1 MLWTARFAPL
11 AVVSALALVVPAA
24 QASAAPD
31 PVTAMTAP
39 LYQLVNPTTKA
50 NLVTPWPDEAAGA
63 SSSYGFTVDLGSPF
77 KAATDP
83 VDGLAPVHR
92 LFKSGPDDFT
102 WALEGSPQLRAAT
115 STGYSDEGT
124 NFYAAATQ
132 LPGTVPVNSYVLGST
147 HRLWLGSDA
156 GKLTSAGWTL
166 DAPAFFVPGVAA
178 PVPPPPPAG
187 GTSGSTVG
195 ALPVGQAAYPAPADA
210 VFVAT
215 NGNDA
220 SSGSAG
226 APVRTVSHAIDL
238 ASSGGTVVLRAGVYH
253 ESVVVE
259 GKSVTIQ
266 NYPNEAAWL
275 DGSEAVTGWVQ
286 DGQTWRKDGWTTRFD
301 HSPTY
306 SRGAPDNTEPDWRF
320 VSSAYPMAAH
330 PDQVFIDGVA
340 MKQVASRNLVTA
352 GTFFL
357 DEKTSRL
364 YIGDNPG
371 GHSVNAST
379 LVKAMSLRG
388 NGTVVRGIGIRRYA
402 PSVPDIAAVTME
414 APGMRFENVVIQ
426 DSATTGLSVL
436 GTDSTLD
443 RVTVTSSGM
452 LGIHTQYADRL
463 TMVSVLATLNNSE
476 HFNLAPVSGGAKLGG
491 SRGVTVTD
499 SSFSGNYGPG
509 FWEDESNYDSV
520 LKNSTFSDN
529 TGYGISLEI
538 SAKAVVIDNLIARN
552 QAEGLK
558 VNNTSDVRVW
568 NNTFLAN
575 VGRPIWLAQDERR
588 NTDPNYEAVD
598 KRQPFPD
605 PTMPWTLGPVSLRNN
620 VIAQGSGTSNCLLC
634 VEDYSGESSAEQ
646 MGISSNGNVYQR
658 QSTGNPRWL
667 AVWST
672 GPGDPQVFD
681 TLSEFTQATGQE
693 QRGKEYVGGQAVDS
707 SGRLTSAVSNAT
719 AQIAVPLPADLAAI
733 VGQPT
738 GTLHLGNW

>member
-11 AVVSALALVVPAA
+11 AVVSALALVVPT
-24 QASAAPD
+24 ASASASPD
-31 PVTAMTAP
+31 PVAAMTAP
-39 LYQLVNPTTKA
+39 AYQRVNPTSQA
-50 NLVTPWPDEAAGA
+50 NLVTPWQDEAAGA
-63 SSSYGFTVDLGSPF
+63 ASSYGFTVDLGSPF
-77 KAATDP
+77 TIATDP
-83 VDGLAPVHR
+83 VEGLAPVHR
-92 LFKSGPDDFT
+92 LFKSGSDDFT
-102 WALEGSPQLRAAT
+102 WAVEGSPQLRAAT
-115 STGYSDEGT
+115 AKGYSDEGT
-124 NFYAAATQ
+124 NFYAAATA
-132 LPGTVPVNSYVLGST
+132 LAGTVPVNSYVLGST

-156 GKLTSAGWTL
+156 GKLTSAGWAL
-166 DAPAFFVPGVAA
+166 EAPAFFVPGVAA
-178 PVPPPPPAG
+178 PVPPPPVVGP
-187 GTSGSTVG
+187 SGSTVG
-195 ALPVGQAAYPAPADA
+195 ALTVGRAAYPAPADA
-210 VFVAT
+210 VYVAT
-215 NGNDA
+215 TGNDS
-220 SSGSAG
+220 SSGSVG
-226 APVRTVSHAIDL
+226 APVRTVNHAIDL
-238 ASSGGTVVLRAGVYH
+238 ASSGGTIVLRAGTYH

-259 GKSVTIQ
+259 GKRVTIQ

-320 VSSAYPMAAH
+320 VSSAYPMAAY
-330 PDQVFIDGVA
+330 PDQVFVDGA
-340 MKQVASRNLVTA
+340 ALKQVASRSLVTS
-352 GTFFL
+352 GTFYL
-357 DEKTSRL
+357 DERTSRL
-364 YIGDNPG
+364 YIGSNPNG
-371 GHSVNAST
+371 KSVSAST

-388 NGTVVRGIGIRRYA
+388 DGTTVRGIGIRRYA

-414 APGMRFENVVIQ
+414 ASSMRFENVVVQ

-443 RVTVTSSGM
+443 RVTVASSGM

-509 FWEDESNYDSV
+509 FWEDESNYDTI

-558 VNNTSDVRVW
+558 VNNTSNVRVW
-568 NNTFLAN
+568 NNTFLDN

-620 VIAQGSGTSNCLLC
+620 VIAQGSGTSSCLLC

-658 QSTGNPRWL
+658 RSANDPRWL

-672 GPGDPQVFD
+672 GPGDPLVFD
-681 TLSEFTQATGQE
+681 TLPEFTQETGQE
-693 QRGKEYVGGQAVDS
+693 LRSKEFVNGEAVDS
-707 SGRLTSAVSNAT
+707 AGRLTSVVSNAA
-719 AQIAVPLPADLAAI
+719 AQIAVPLPADLAAL
-733 VGQPT
+733 VGQPA
-738 GTLHLGNW
+738 GALHLGNW